1 MNEIMP
7 RKYVLILLM
16 LLVSVV
22 ATAQNS
28 IDRMVEQFSTVGGS
42 SFVTA
47 VKRNPK
53 TRKVEKVV
61 KRLTTSGPQGR
72 KFVNTFKEEAA
83 RQKDVVTSSADGYTT
98 VIVTVACAKQN
109 RIYTLRYKG
118 EGYNGE
124 VTVTIINN
132 MKE

>member
-1 MNEIMP
+1 MP
-7 RKYVLILLM
+7 RRYLLVLLM

-28 IDRMVEQFSTVGGS
+28 IDRMVEHFSTVGGS

-61 KRLTTSGPQGR
+61 KRLTANGVQSRQ
-72 KFVNTFKEEAA
+72 FVNTFKEEAA
-83 RQKDVVTSSADGYTT
+83 RQKDVVTSTADGYTT
-98 VIVTVACAKQN
+98 MIVTVAGAKQN

-118 EGYNGE
+118 NGYSGE
-124 VTVTIINN
+124 VTVTIIIN
-132 MKE
+132 MKD

>member
-1 MNEIMP
+1 MP
-7 RKYVLILLM
+7 RRYLLILAM

-28 IDRMVEQFSTVGGS
+28 IDRMVERFSTAGSS

-53 TRKVEKVV
+53 THKVEKVV
-61 KRLTTSGPQGR
+61 KRLTTNAVQSRQ
-72 KFVNTFKEEAA
+72 FIATFKEEAE
-83 RQKDVVTSSADGYTT
+83 RQKDVVTSTADGYTSMIIT
-98 VIVTVACAKQN
+98 VPGAKQN

-118 EGYNGE
+118 NGYSGE
-124 VTVTIINN
+124 LTVTIIIN
-132 MKE
+132 MKD